1 MGFTTPSYDLIDL
14 FHRVDQGD
22 LQLPDFQRSYVWD
35 VDRIRS
41 LLVTVLRGH
50 PIGAFMAL
58 DTRNVPLK
66 FRARPLEGA
75 PTTNPEPGLLLLD
88 GQQRLTTLYQT
99 IWGDGV
105 VNSVD
110 FRKKRA
116 QRQYYV
122 DVEKAVSGEFMPDE
136 AVIAVDEQGQ
146 VKSHFGPQLKD
157 GLGSREQA
165 LAAGCLPIA
174 SLLNDEGT
182 DMLFELYERADSAGK
197 ERIRRFQNSIVKPL
211 IRYSVPLIRLDR
223 ETAQGGIGA
232 IFAQANSSG
241 VQMDVFELLTAVF
254 AAEDPDFHLRDDWA
268 KTEPILRKFP
278 ALDGITK
285 THFLQ
290 AVTLYV
296 TAKQGKALAHREATL
311 QLRLSDYKPAAA
323 KMRAAFHEAANY
335 MNTRCILTTN
345 SVPYTEQLIPLTVII
360 ALLAEEPGVLSKKES
375 WDRLNQWFWCGV
387 FGELYGAPALTL
399 RMGQDVDEVTA
410 WIRAV
415 EQGDDALPQDE
426 AGNVYSTPKTVREAR
441 FVESRLLSA
450 NAQSGLYKGIYALL
464 MGRGAKDWA
473 TDITLDKDTAPQ
485 LGVHFRAIFPQSWCA
500 EHQVPQVLADS
511 VLNYTPMGRRTYVL
525 VEESSPARYLYRVQS
540 KSLLDDAEFDEVLE
554 THLIN
559 PKLLLAAKAE
569 EFFNDRRKRF
579 LTMISEAMGK
589 PAIEDVDDADLTGG
603 EEGPGAFETE
613 ESTN

>member
-1 MGFTTPSYDLIDL
+1 MAFTTPSYDLIDL
-14 FHRVDQGD
+14 FHRIERGD

-66 FRARPLEGA
+66 FRPRPLEGA
-75 PTTNPEPGLLLLD
+75 PTDNVEPGLLLLD

-99 IWGDGV
+99 LCGDGI

-116 QRQYYV
+116 RRQYFV

-136 AVIAVDEQGQ
+136 AVIAVDDKGV
-146 VKSHFGPQLKD
+146 VKSHFGPQLAE
-157 GLGSREQA
+157 GLASREQA
-165 LAAGCLPIA
+165 LAAGCLPISA
-174 SLLNDEGT
+174 LLSDEGT
-182 DMLFELYERADSAGK
+182 DMLFELYERTDSAGK

-211 IRYSVPLIRLDR
+211 IRYNVPLIRLDR

-290 AVTLYV
+290 AVALYV
-296 TAKQGKALAHREATL
+296 TAKQGKALAHREAIL
-311 QLRLSDYKPAAA
+311 QLKLEEYKPAAET
-323 KMRAAFHEAANY
+323 MRAAFHEAANY
-335 MNTRCILTTN
+335 MRTRCMLTTN

-360 ALLAEEPGVLSKKES
+360 ALLADEPGVLSKKES
-375 WDRLNQWFWCGV
+375 WDRLNRWFWCGV

-399 RMGQDVDEVTA
+399 RMGHDVDEVTA

-415 EQGDDALPQDE
+415 EKGEEALPHDE
-426 AGNVYSTPKTVREAR
+426 AGNVYATPKTVREAR

-464 MGRGAKDWA
+464 MGRGARDWA
-473 TDITLDKDTAPQ
+473 TGVALDRETAPQ
-485 LGVHFRAIFPQSWCA
+485 LGVHFRAIFPKRWCE
-500 EHQVPQVLADS
+500 EHNVPDVLADS
-511 VLNYTPMGRRTYVL
+511 VLNRTPMGRRTYVL
-525 VEESSPARYLYRVQS
+525 VEESSPARYLYRVQA
-540 KSLLDDAEFDEVLE
+540 KSLLDDPEFDEVLE
-554 THLIN
+554 THLIC
-559 PKLLLAAKAE
+559 PPLLLAAKAD
-569 EFFNDRRKRF
+569 EFFADRRKRF
-579 LTMISEAMGK
+579 LTMIEEAMGTA
-589 PAIEDVDDADLTGG
+589 AIEDVDDANLGGG
-603 EEGPGAFETE
+603 EEGPDAFLLE
-613 ESTN
+613 EV